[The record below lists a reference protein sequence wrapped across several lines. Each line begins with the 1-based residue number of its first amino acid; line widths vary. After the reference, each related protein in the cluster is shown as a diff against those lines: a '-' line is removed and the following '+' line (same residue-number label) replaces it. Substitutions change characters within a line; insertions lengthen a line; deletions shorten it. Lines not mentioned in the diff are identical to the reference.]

1 MFPMLV
7 VIVTC
12 IIIGGNK
19 TVVELP
25 ILDNVFLSS
34 FKRTRRLYVHS
45 VYVCT
50 RIVQQSPFILS
61 SPRQTCSTMHCWYC
75 ETINMCQCA

>member
-1 MFPMLV
+1 MLV

-34 FKRTRRLYVHS
+34 FKRTRRFPTKSIHS
-45 VYVCT
+45 IFPKADLLHDALLV
-50 RIVQQSPFILS
+50 L
-61 SPRQTCSTMHCWYC
+61 
-75 ETINMCQCA
+75 